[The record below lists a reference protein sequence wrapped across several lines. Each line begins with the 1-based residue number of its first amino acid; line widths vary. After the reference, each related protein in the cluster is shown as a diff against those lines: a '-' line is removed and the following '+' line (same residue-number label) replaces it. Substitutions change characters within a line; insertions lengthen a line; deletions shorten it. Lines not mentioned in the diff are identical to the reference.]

1 VTVAHSSPPFALE
14 NVASCVQALHWR
26 SAVAEPAADLP
37 WPAGHV
43 AQAVHDDCPAE
54 LVNVPEVHAAHT
66 RSDDVVAAFF
76 V

>member
-1 VTVAHSSPPFALE
+1 M
-14 NVASCVQALHWR
+14 
-26 SAVAEPAADLP
+26 AEPAADLP

-54 LVNVPEVHAAHT
+54 LANVPEVHTAHT
-66 RSDDVVAAFF
+66 RSDDAAAAFF